1 MDLDVFLS
9 ANIVNKSSHGLQ
21 HKRYSDKKIYIGYL
35 SIYIALLMQDKGQ
48 NNFPLKLE
56 FVFNSH
62 DVDCLCN
69 KLWFHFN
76 SLFIYKFLKSSVKY
90 PPCQTVQS

>member
-1 MDLDVFLS
+1 MVS
-9 ANIVNKSSHGLQ
+9 NIKDTLLKN
-21 HKRYSDKKIYIGYL
+21 KIYIGYL
-35 SIYIALLMQDKGQ
+35 HMYIARLMQDKGQ

-56 FVFNSH
+56 FIFNSH

-76 SLFIYKFLKSSVKY
+76 SSSIYKFLKSSVKY
-90 PPCQTVQS
+90 PPCQTAQS

>member
-1 MDLDVFLS
+1 
-9 ANIVNKSSHGLQ
+9 
-21 HKRYSDKKIYIGYL
+21 
-35 SIYIALLMQDKGQ
+35 MQDKGQ

>member
-1 MDLDVFLS
+1 MYN
-9 ANIVNKSSHGLQ
+9 AH
-21 HKRYSDKKIYIGYL
+21 
-35 SIYIALLMQDKGQ
+35 LMQDNSQK
-48 NNFPLKLE
+48 NFPLKLE

-76 SLFIYKFLKSSVKY
+76 LSFIYKFLESSVKY
-90 PPCQTVQS
+90 PPCQAAQA